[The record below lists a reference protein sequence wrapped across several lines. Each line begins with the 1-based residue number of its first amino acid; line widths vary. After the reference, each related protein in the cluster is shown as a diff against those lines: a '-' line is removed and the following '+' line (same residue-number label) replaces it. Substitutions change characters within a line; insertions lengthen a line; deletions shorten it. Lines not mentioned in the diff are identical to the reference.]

1 MLNRLLLSLAV
12 ASTSAVAEIQPFPP
26 ILPNTVADPN
36 VINDRFDVLREGVNK
51 SHKVLYVKS
60 EGTKL
65 GYAFLWG
72 QNVYM
77 TLKGY
82 WFHVDMYVDPINPVG
97 RLYALGRNSGGSF
110 LDSQCEGDRFTSATA
125 PVFDDYPALGTLNTF
140 SDSNDVWYA
149 SYDDYVVVSTTYSL
163 NSENVCVASVRPNG
177 RPFFRLKPNDP
188 FVTGWSLGAE
198 VPSPSIG
205 S

>member
-1 MLNRLLLSLAV
+1 MLKRLLLSLIV

-36 VINDRFDVLREGVNK
+36 VINDRFDMLREGVNN
-51 SHKVLYVKS
+51 SHKVFYVKS

-72 QNVYM
+72 QNLYM

-82 WFHVDMYVDPINPVG
+82 WFYVETFVDPANPVA
-97 RLYALGRNSGGSF
+97 RLYGLDQVRGGFF
-110 LDSQCEGDRFTSATA
+110 LDDQCEGDRFISVSA
-125 PVFDDYPALGTLNTF
+125 PVLDDYPALGTLNTF
-140 SDSNDVWYA
+140 PDSNDVWYA
-149 SYDDYVVVSTTYSL
+149 SFNDFVVTSTTYSL
-163 NSENVCVASVRPNG
+163 NSENVCVASVSPEART
-177 RPFFRLKPNDP
+177 RYRLKPNDP